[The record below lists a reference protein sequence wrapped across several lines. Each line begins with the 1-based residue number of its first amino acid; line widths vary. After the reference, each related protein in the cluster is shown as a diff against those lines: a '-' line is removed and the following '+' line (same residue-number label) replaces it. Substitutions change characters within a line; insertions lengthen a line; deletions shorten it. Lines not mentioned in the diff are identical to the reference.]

1 MDLIDKFVIS
11 KENLS
16 CKKHD
21 SVSIFIKATP
31 DFLKFCKNHEVLL
44 QKTLHAEDI
53 AYLPYNEQA
62 PSSYIQEDI
71 IDITIGIKRFS
82 KDNPFCLAALTKKL
96 AEKQEYLQHLRN
108 LLSSLN
114 NNG

>member
-1 MDLIDKFVIS
+1 MDLVDKFVS
-11 KENLS
+11 LKTSLS

-21 SVSIFIKATP
+21 PVSIFIRANP
-31 DFLKFCKNHEVLL
+31 DFLKFCQSHENLL
-44 QKTLHAEDI
+44 QKTLHADDI
-53 AYLPYNEQA
+53 TYLPYNEQA

-96 AEKQEYLQHLRN
+96 AEKQDYLQYVRN

-114 NNG
+114 NN